1 MNNTQSPLVPQGSLL
16 EQKQT
21 NRARVKV
28 AVFFVLAVHA
38 IGLMALLM
46 QGCRKE
52 EPTAQQATDTNAPMA
67 TAYSPTTAPAT
78 TPPTA
83 GTETPTTATLPP
95 TPSAPTTAAATA
107 PVATPSESTTAP
119 ATSAAA
125 SEYTVAQ
132 GDNFWTIGKKF
143 GVSSKAIAEA
153 NSTVDPAKLKIGTKL
168 HIPAPVAKP
177 ASPTATLVADAANG
191 EQMYTVKSGDNLLNI
206 AHQHHTTV
214 KALRS
219 ANSLTTDRITVGQ
232 KLKIPKSSATSTPT
246 TAALPAATESA
257 AITSAS
263 PVVTR

>member
-16 EQKQT
+16 EQKQN

-52 EPTAQQATDTNAPMA
+52 DPLAQQTTDTNASMA
-67 TAYSPTTAPAT
+67 TAYSPTTATPASAPT
-78 TPPTA
+78 T
-83 GTETPTTATLPP
+83 TEPASTATLPP
-95 TPSAPTTAAATA
+95 TPPAPVTAATTTPVTTTTETTTA
-107 PVATPSESTTAP
+107 PVAP
-119 ATSAAA
+119 ASA

-143 GVSSKAIAEA
+143 GVGSKAIADA
-153 NSTVDPAKLKIGTKL
+153 NPTVDPAKLKIGTKL
-168 HIPAPVAKP
+168 HIPAAVAKP
-177 ASPTATLVADAANG
+177 ASTSATLVADVANG
-191 EQMYTVKSGDNLLNI
+191 EQMYTVKSGDNLLKI
-206 AHQHHTTV
+206 AGQHHTTV
-214 KALRS
+214 KAIRS

-232 KLKIPKSSATSTPT
+232 KLKIPKASAASTPT

-257 AITSAS
+257 AVTSAT

>member
-52 EPTAQQATDTNAPMA
+52 DPMAQQATDTNAPSVASYAA
-67 TAYSPTTAPAT
+67 TATNTVAETTTLPAAPLA
-78 TPPTA
+78 PPTA
-83 GTETPTTATLPP
+83 ATTSATPPVDTTATP
-95 TPSAPTTAAATA
+95 AP
-107 PVATPSESTTAP
+107 P
-119 ATSAAA
+119 ATA

-132 GDNFWTIGKKF
+132 GDNFWIIGKKF
-143 GVSSKAIAEA
+143 GVSSKAIADANPTVEA
-153 NSTVDPAKLKIGTKL
+153 AKLRIGQKL
-168 HIPAPVAKP
+168 HIPAPVARP
-177 ASPTATLVADAANG
+177 ATPATMVADAANG
-191 EQMYTVKSGDNLLNI
+191 EMYTVKSGDNLLKI
-206 AHQHHTTV
+206 AGQYHTSV
-214 KALRS
+214 KAIRS

-232 KLKIPKSSATSTPT
+232 KLKIPKSSATTTPT

-257 AITSAS
+257 AVTSAT

>member
-52 EPTAQQATDTNAPMA
+52 EPVAQQTTDPAATTASTIPA
-67 TAYSPTTAPAT
+67 TATPASNTVADNTTAGLPA
-78 TPPTA
+78 
-83 GTETPTTATLPP
+83 
-95 TPSAPTTAAATA
+95 APLAPATAAATT
-107 PVATPSESTTAP
+107 PATPPVETTATP
-119 ATSAAA
+119 APGTA

-143 GVSSKAIAEA
+143 SVSSKAIADA
-153 NSTVDPAKLKIGTKL
+153 NPTVDPAKLKIGQKL
-168 HIPAPVAKP
+168 HVPAPVAKTTSAP
-177 ASPTATLVADAANG
+177 ATMVADAANG
-191 EQMYTVKSGDNLLNI
+191 EQSYTVKSGDNLLKI
-206 AHQHHTTV
+206 AGQYHTTV
-214 KALRS
+214 KAIRS

-232 KLKIPKSSATSTPT
+232 KLKIPKATASSSPT
-246 TAALPAATESA
+246 TAALPAVIESA
-257 AITSAS
+257 AVTSATPTLS
-263 PVVTR
+263 R